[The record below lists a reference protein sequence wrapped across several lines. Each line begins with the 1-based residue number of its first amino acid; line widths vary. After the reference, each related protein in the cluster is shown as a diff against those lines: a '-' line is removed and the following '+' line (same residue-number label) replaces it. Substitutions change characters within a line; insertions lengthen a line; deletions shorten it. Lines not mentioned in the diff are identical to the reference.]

1 MSPCFT
7 SNLLTARWG
16 RSKLT
21 GAPRWAPLVRVGTFL
36 FFIFLSS
43 CLKSSLRLPPLLPP
57 PPPPPLVVLL
67 LPPPPR
73 WNITASQPVWG
84 WQVCRVKE
92 SRFCRRQLL
101 AGVGRVVDVSSRTH
115 LNPTPALSSPQTRC
129 SVLLETESER
139 FNLYHH
145 VCYTWCNMF
154 LFFLFK

>member
-16 RSKLT
+16 RSRLT

-36 FFIFLSS
+36 FLIFLSS
-43 CLKSSLRLPPLLPP
+43 RLKSSLRLPPL
-57 PPPPPLVVLL
+57 PPPLVVVL
-67 LPPPPR
+67 LPPPPH
-73 WNITASQPVWG
+73 WDITASQPVWG

-92 SRFCRRQLL
+92 SGFCHRQLL

-115 LNPTPALSSPQTRC
+115 LTPAPALSSPQTRC
-129 SVLLETESER
+129 SVLLEAESER

-145 VCYTWCNMF
+145 VCYTWCNV
-154 LFFLFK
+154 LFLFK